1 MHRVEILTF
10 PDGQLLDVAGPLQ
23 AFASCNGL
31 LGEQGRPPAY
41 TITALAAGGGQVTM
55 SSGLGLALAP
65 LPPAGSPCDTLIVAG
80 GRGVDAAIADTDLL
94 LWLTARCRATPRVAS
109 VCTGAFLLAAT
120 GILDGR
126 RAATHWAWCARLAD
140 RHPRVR
146 VDPDPIFLVDGNVWT
161 SAGVTAGI
169 DMALAMIEAD
179 LGRDLALAV
188 ARRLV
193 MFLKRPGGQAQFST
207 TLALQRSGRFDEL
220 HAWIRANL
228 ARDLRLPALARQAGM
243 SERSLLRR
251 YRQAV
256 GATPARTVERLR
268 VEAACRQLGDTG
280 RGVKEVARACGFGS
294 EETMRRS
301 FLRQLEV
308 TPQAWRERFAAPLR
322 SG

>member
-161 SAGVTAGI
+161 SAGDGVHCYAPDGT
-169 DMALAMIEAD
+169 L
-179 LGRDLALAV
+179 LGRIKIPEAVSNVCFGGPKRNRLFITATTSLYAVYLAQSGAL
-188 ARRLV
+188 
-193 MFLKRPGGQAQFST
+193 RP
-207 TLALQRSGRFDEL
+207 
-220 HAWIRANL
+220 
-228 ARDLRLPALARQAGM
+228 
-243 SERSLLRR
+243 
-251 YRQAV
+251 
-256 GATPARTVERLR
+256 
-268 VEAACRQLGDTG
+268 
-280 RGVKEVARACGFGS
+280 
-294 EETMRRS
+294 
-301 FLRQLEV
+301 
-308 TPQAWRERFAAPLR
+308 
-322 SG
+322 